1 MAEPQ
6 LPSTEAVGLAYQGR
20 TIDINSLERGQFQSP
35 DRVSIT
41 SAYDAYT
48 PDPNLDYADLAVL
61 NKEIIQVRI
70 RLHGIRQELKTAKR
84 KLLTAK
90 FTYES
95 EKKRRMISISGSS
108 EKVREAMAELM
119 TEQLYTDFLVA
130 NAVADEINQHSR
142 DLRMDLDALKELS
155 NNLRRLMSEA

>member
-6 LPSTEAVGLAYQGR
+6 IPLTDAVGLAYQGQS
-20 TIDINSLERGQFQSP
+20 IDITSLEKGEFKNPSQ
-35 DRVSIT
+35 VSIV
-41 SAYDAYT
+41 SQYDAYS
-48 PDPNLDYADLAVL
+48 PDPNLDYSDLANL
-61 NKEIIQVRI
+61 NSEIIKVRI
-70 RLHGIRQELKTAKR
+70 RLHGIRQELKQAKR

-90 FTYES
+90 FNYES

-108 EKVREAMAELM
+108 EKMREALAELM
-119 TEQLYTDFLVA
+119 TEQLYTDYLVA

-155 NNLRRLMSEA
+155 NNIRRLMSEA